1 MNIINSENPDAIQLL
16 SDDETKTLTLA
27 LLEGP
32 GGWLEAEER
41 DAAMERFFAW
51 ANRVCLESK
60 ALEYILR
67 GKLMVRCE
75 PDGEISVVPKSA
87 ETYGSLH

>member
-1 MNIINSENPDAIQLL
+1 MNNNTNAQQAGLQLL
-16 SDDETKTLTLA
+16 SEDDRKTLTLA

-41 DAAMERFFAW
+41 DAATERFFAW

-67 GKLMVRCE
+67 GKLLVRCE
-75 PDGEISVVPKSA
+75 PDGEISIEPTSA
-87 ETYGSLH
+87 ETYGPLQ